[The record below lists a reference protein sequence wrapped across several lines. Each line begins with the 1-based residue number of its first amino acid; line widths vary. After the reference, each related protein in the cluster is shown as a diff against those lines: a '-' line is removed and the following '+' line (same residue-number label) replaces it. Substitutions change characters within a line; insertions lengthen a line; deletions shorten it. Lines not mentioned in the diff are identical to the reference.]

1 LRTVLSHA
9 GAIRFQLIL
18 VTAMIGAAS
27 IRYRYDAAFASSTR
41 LTVLVIPAVYVGL
54 RIADR

>member
-1 LRTVLSHA
+1 VLPDA